1 MNGGLPMMTLYLVIP
16 CYNEAEV
23 LHETAKRLLA
33 KLNDLIKVNKISKS
47 SRILFVNDGSKDNT
61 WEIIKKLHTGNELFT
76 GISLSHNKGQ
86 QNALLAGLLTAKDYA
101 DMIISVDA
109 DLQDD
114 IDVID
119 MMINEYY
126 LGNEIVYGV
135 RSSRKSDSFLRRI
148 TAENFYRF
156 MKILGIEVM
165 FNNSSCRLMSNR
177 AIEALSGYNEV
188 NLFLPGLVP
197 LLGFKNSIVRYERK
211 ERYAG
216 KTKYSF
222 RQLFS
227 LAAEAIT
234 SFSLKPIR
242 FIRTVG
248 FLFFLISIGIVVYM
262 LAQTTISSTET
273 WLIVLSS
280 IWAIGGI
287 ILISIGIVG
296 EYVGKTYFEVKQ
308 RPRYII
314 SEILLDLKIN

>member
-1 MNGGLPMMTLYLVIP
+1 MKTLYLVIP

-33 KLNDLIKVNKISKS
+33 KLDNLIKVEKISIS

-61 WEIIKKLHTGNELFT
+61 WEIIKHLHVENELFT

-86 QNALLAGLLTAKDYA
+86 QNALLAGLMTAKEYA

-114 IDVID
+114 INVID
-119 MMINEYY
+119 MMVDEYY
-126 LGNEIVYGV
+126 MGNDIIYGV

-148 TAENFYRF
+148 TAENFYRV
-156 MKILGIEVM
+156 MKMLGIEVM
-165 FNNSSCRLMSNR
+165 FNNSSCRLMSRR
-177 AIEALSGYNEV
+177 AVEALSDYKEV

-222 RQLFS
+222 KQLFS

-242 FIRTVG
+242 FIRSVG
-248 FLFFLISIGIVVYM
+248 ILFFLTSVGIVVYH
-262 LAQTTISSTET
+262 LAQTANSDTES
-273 WLIVLSS
+273 WLIIFAS

-287 ILISIGIVG
+287 MLMSIGVVG
-296 EYVGKTYFEVKQ
+296 EYVGKTYFEIKQ

-314 SEILLDLKIN
+314 SEILIDPKTD